1 VADILTTSHLPPPAG
16 SAPRAIESPEPD
28 LWRLVGNTPLLP
40 VELADGVGR
49 IWLKAEWLNPGG
61 SVKDRPAREI
71 LRAGRAVGALPHHR
85 LLDASSGNTA
95 VAYAMLGAAAGI
107 GITVCVPENVSPER
121 MALLS
126 AYGAEVIP
134 TDPLAGSDGAIRVA
148 RDLAARAG
156 ERFWYA
162 DQYANPANPLA
173 HVRSTGPEIWR
184 ATEGRVTHLVAGIGT
199 SGTLM
204 GTGEFLRQK
213 NPVVQLV
220 AVQPEGPLH
229 GLEGLKH
236 LATALVP
243 PIYNPAVPDETVFMA
258 TERADA
264 VVAWLARS
272 RGLFVGWSTGAAI
285 AAAEDLVRR
294 LASVPGPEPLVV
306 VIAPDGGPRYL
317 SEASRRLG
325 IQEIEQV

>member
-1 VADILTTSHLPPPAG
+1 
-16 SAPRAIESPEPD
+16 
-28 LWRLVGNTPLLP
+28 VGNTPLLP
-40 VELADGVGR
+40 VDLPGNLGR
-49 IWLKAEWLNPGG
+49 VWLKPEWLNPGG

-71 LRAGRAVGALPHHR
+71 LRAGRAAGALPRRR

-95 VAYAMLGAAAGI
+95 VAYAMLGAAGGI
-107 GITVCVPENVSPER
+107 GVTVCVPENVSPER
-121 MALLS
+121 MALLA

-173 HVRSTGPEIWR
+173 HLRSTGPEIWR
-184 ATEGRVTHLVAGIGT
+184 GTDGRVTHLVAGIGT

-213 NPVVQLV
+213 NPAVKLV

-243 PIYNPAVPDETVFMA
+243 PIYRPELPDETMFVA

-272 RGLFVGWSTGAAI
+272 RGLFVGWSTGAALV
-285 AAAEDLVRR
+285 AAEDLLRR
-294 LASVPGPEPLVV
+294 IAGAPGPEPVVV

-317 SEASRRLG
+317 SETSRRLG
-325 IQEIEQV
+325 IQEMTR